1 VRFLQERYGVRL
13 GQDLLLI
20 STIEQQVLLCI
31 VAQSEVGALKALIE
45 RVDPQAFVII
55 SEAAEVLG
63 EGFKTKRRH

>member
-20 STIEQQVLLCI
+20 STIEQQVLLCV